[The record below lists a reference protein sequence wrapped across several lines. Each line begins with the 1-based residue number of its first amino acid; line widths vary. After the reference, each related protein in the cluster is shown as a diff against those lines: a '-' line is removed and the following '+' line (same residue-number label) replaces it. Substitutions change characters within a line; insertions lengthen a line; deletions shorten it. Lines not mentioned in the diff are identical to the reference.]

1 MINPDV
7 LDESF
12 REFYNNFSKWLP
24 DGFININL
32 KTLNELG
39 LLSSAKIEED
49 TPDSISHKFHVIETN
64 ERVTLYNDQFVIWIL
79 PRSEE
84 GEVSSTMT
92 MIALLQNHKP
102 HLEIVYTNTGIY
114 NTPRYILK
122 VLEHFISEVTDTE
135 AIISSI
141 GKRT

>member
-102 HLEIVYTNTGIY
+102 HLEIVYTNTVIY
-114 NTPRYILK
+114 NTPR
-122 VLEHFISEVTDTE
+122 
-135 AIISSI
+135 
-141 GKRT
+141 